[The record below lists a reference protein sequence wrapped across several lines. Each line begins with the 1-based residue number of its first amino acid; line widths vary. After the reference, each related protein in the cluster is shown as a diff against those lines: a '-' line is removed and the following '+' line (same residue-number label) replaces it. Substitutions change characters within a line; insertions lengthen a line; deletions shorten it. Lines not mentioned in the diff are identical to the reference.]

1 MANEANPKLRLIRPK
16 PKQMELDFVTDE
28 DFAEVVAWQDMQW
41 KANLETARK
50 IESIETRIKGGA
62 RIVAKGYYFDHQR
75 RLVRTSKAPAAS
87 GE

>member
-1 MANEANPKLRLIRPK
+1 MENEANPKLRLIKPK

-28 DFAEVVAWQDMQW
+28 DFAEVVAWQDIQW

-62 RIVAKGYYFDHQR
+62 RIVAK
-75 RLVRTSKAPAAS
+75 S
-87 GE
+87 